1 MSANRRQILDWVANG
16 HLAADKLEQAL
27 TLTNSVLNATS
38 KLRFLS
44 RVILAFAVASLCAG
58 VTFFFAYNWDDL
70 SRFGKFTLA
79 QGALLLSL
87 LPLLRFKLAH
97 PVAQAAIFSASLLL
111 GALLALVGQTYQ
123 SGADSYQLFLTWA
136 LFIIP
141 WALLARMPALW
152 LLLLA
157 LLNLS
162 LVLAL
167 DSFALYSLPQPFTHP
182 GWLLF
187 ALNFCAAAVWLLIS
201 GFLPARLLLRWGQRL
216 INLYSLLIITFLAV
230 GFALSPSH
238 GDILALPV
246 WALFSALW
254 LYIYRLHQLDLVM
267 LSALLMATI
276 VLAIAIVTH
285 ALTDAVPTYG
295 LFLVLALL
303 VMGLS
308 SVAALWLKQ
317 LSQQADNQAEERS
330 GYD

>member
-1 MSANRRQILDWVANG
+1 MSANRRQILDWVASG
-16 HLAADKLEQAL
+16 HLAADQLEQAL
-27 TLTNSVLNATS
+27 ILTNSEPSATS
-38 KLRFLS
+38 KLRFFS
-44 RVILAFAVASLCAG
+44 RVILAFAVATLCSG
-58 VTFFFAYNWDDL
+58 VIFFFAYNWNDL
-70 SRFGKFTLA
+70 SRYGKFTLA

-162 LVLAL
+162 LLLAL
-167 DSFALYSLPQPFTHP
+167 DSFALHSLPPPFTHP

-187 ALNFCAAAVWLLIS
+187 ALNCCAAGLWLLSS
-201 GFLPARLLLRWGQRL
+201 GFLPTRLSLRWGQRL
-216 INLYSLLIITFLAV
+216 LNLYCLLIITFLAV

-238 GDILALPV
+238 GDMLAVPA

-267 LSALLMATI
+267 LSALLMAAI

-285 ALTDAVPTYG
+285 ALTDAVSTYG
-295 LFLVLALL
+295 LFLVLAVL

-308 SVAALWLKQ
+308 SAAALYLKQ
-317 LSQQADNQAEERS
+317 LSQAADNQAKR
-330 GYD
+330 